1 MVLSGFRI
9 FRDNQLVV
17 RRTKSSAGV
26 DAEFRVQLVAVV
38 AVVDDLPVSA
48 IEYASRYI
56 LSPDTP
62 SLEK

>member
-17 RRTKSSAGV
+17 RHTKSSAGV
-26 DAEFRVQLVAVV
+26 DAEFWVQLVAI
-38 AVVDDLPVSA
+38 VDDLPFSA
-48 IEYASRYI
+48 IELASRNI